1 MDDVITNYRYCQ
13 HAKGFRAKRQVLP
26 IDAIPESDAPIDY
39 CTTYFSYG
47 KDMFDYWMEN
57 NKTSGYEGKSFC
69 RYVPI
74 DIDSDDLNKAK
85 ENAFNIINQ
94 LGCLFDVDIDC
105 IRIFFSGSK
114 GFHLELPSSLFGIEP
129 CTNLPYRLKKT
140 IQKLEFD
147 VDMSMYQHNRLWR
160 LPNTINS
167 KTNLYKIQLK
177 YRDLDKSIDD
187 IKSMAEK
194 PSDVFD
200 TYDEYCDTN
209 DTLHS
214 IYKNTEYTQVFSNNS
229 TSPIPTIPPTTKVPL
244 PQGVPK
250 DFRNQFLVKY
260 GIKWR
265 SQGIPLEK
273 ALELALRWND
283 SCKPPESQYKVKATI
298 RHLYDNPRE
307 MKPRGATAMKW
318 FVRND
323 EWLNSLSPGWYRVA
337 CRLLFTLNEETK
349 NEQGI
354 SINPNQRLYT
364 QQKLASDCQVERG
377 VVKRCVDCMVKLGFA
392 LNDKVL
398 NYQNKSRFLLTWLAF
413 DVTEK

>member
-1 MDDVITNYRYCQ
+1 MDDVIANYRYCQ
-13 HAKGFRAKRQVLP
+13 YAEGFKAKRQVLP

-47 KDMFDYWMEN
+47 KDMYEYWMEN
-57 NKTSGYEGKSFC
+57 DKTSGYEGESFC

-74 DIDSDDLNKAK
+74 DIDRDDLNNAK
-85 ENAFNIINQ
+85 KTAFDIINH
-94 LGCLFDVDIDC
+94 LKYEFDVNIDC
-105 IRIFFSGSK
+105 IRIFFSGCK

-214 IYKNTEYTQVFSNNS
+214 IYKNTEYTKEIF
-229 TSPIPTIPPTTKVPL
+229 TKTTYPILTLPPTTKVQL

-250 DFRNQFLVKY
+250 DFRNKYLLKY
-260 GIKWR
+260 GVQWR
-265 SQGIPLEK
+265 KLGIPLER

-283 SCKPPESQYKVKATI
+283 SCHPPEAKNKVKATI

-349 NEQGI
+349 KEQGI

-377 VVKRCVDCMVKLGFA
+377 IVKRCVERMVELGYA
-392 LNDKVL
+392 LNEKVY
-398 NYQNKSRFLLTWLAF
+398 NYQNKPRFLLTWLVF